1 MTEFGGIKN
10 DLTNA
15 KPPSSGLQPT
25 DTPVSAMRIGADLK
39 PWEERVNSLMADG
52 TVILTLRGA
61 GSVNGID
68 PDSASQVVAKIRDRI
83 MDLRSAG
90 VPVALMYDGDGDTR
104 AKPDVGSIFG
114 ELADAFARD
123 SSVKLIA
130 AQSEGWYG
138 PADKTDPIKS
148 ANGTPYETYVFADDL
163 PGQHASLTQSSKLVA
178 YPHFEQIFVGP
189 AGKIAFS
196 QLRDLS
202 DKAVADRPAD
212 AGDLKVIIF
221 STPNNANLSAQFQS
235 RLETEADDAKRSK
248 ISVNIAQRRDHPY
261 GFLCNSD
268 GQFNLD
274 EKQYPRLKFE
284 NTLVVAK

>member
-1 MTEFGGIKN
+1 
-10 DLTNA
+10 
-15 KPPSSGLQPT
+15 
-25 DTPVSAMRIGADLK
+25 
-39 PWEERVNSLMADG
+39 
-52 TVILTLRGA
+52 
-61 GSVNGID
+61 
-68 PDSASQVVAKIRDRI
+68 
-83 MDLRSAG
+83 
-90 VPVALMYDGDGDTR
+90 
-104 AKPDVGSIFG
+104 
-114 ELADAFARD
+114 
-123 SSVKLIA
+123 LIA

-196 QLRDLS
+196 QLKDLS

>member
-1 MTEFGGIKN
+1 MAEFGGVKN
-10 DLTNA
+10 DLSNV
-15 KPPSSGLQPT
+15 KPPVTGLQPL
-25 DTPVSAMRIGADLK
+25 DTSLSAVRIGSDLK
-39 PWEERVNSLMADG
+39 PWEDRVNSLMADA
-52 TVILTLRGA
+52 TVILTFRGA

-68 PDSASQVVAKIRDRI
+68 PEASSHAVAKIRDRI
-83 MDLRSAG
+83 MDLRSRG
-90 VPVALMYDGDGDTR
+90 FPVALMYDGDGDNR

-114 ELADAFARD
+114 ELADAFAKD
-123 SSVKLIA
+123 PSVKFIA

-148 ANGTPYETYVFADDL
+148 SNGTPYETYVFANDL

-212 AGDLKVIIF
+212 MGDLKVTIF
-221 STPNNANLSAQFQS
+221 STPNNSSLNAQFQS
-235 RLETEADDAKRSK
+235 KLDAETDDAKRAK
-248 ISVNIAQRRDHPY
+248 ISANIDQRRDHPY
-261 GFLCNSD
+261 GFLCDSE
-268 GQFNLD
+268 GQFCLD
-274 EKQYPRLKFE
+274 EKQYPGLKFE